1 MLIGNI
7 NIKIIVILEIV
18 IIEYRQIFKSKTIYK
33 IEFTNVHKYTILEA
47 YI

>member
-18 IIEYRQIFKSKTIYK
+18 IIEYRQIFNLYIYK